1 MALKNIAL
9 SVFLLTSLVVAI
21 YALPPGTVG
30 NIPEPKAALVPEGKI
45 DDAELG
51 PGKLVIR
58 RLPEEQ
64 CVPPGC

>member
-9 SVFLLTSLVVAI
+9 SVFLLTSLVVTI

-45 DDAELG
+45 HDAE

-58 RLPEEQ
+58 HLTEEQ